1 MAKRIEDELLDELKR
16 SGSVTDLGNDFVH
29 FNGGID
35 LRMLASTARRVIE
48 DDVADKLKRFLQEV

>member
-1 MAKRIEDELLDELKR
+1 MTKRIEDELLDELRR
-16 SGSVTDLGNDFVH
+16 SGSVTDLGRDFVQ

-48 DDVADKLKRFLQEV
+48 ADVADKLKRFLQEA